1 METSQQPTHD
11 AHHDWRP
18 HSGRLYADR
27 SFLGLLATQFL
38 GAFND
43 NVFKQMLLLM
53 CVDFKIARQ
62 LPEDR
67 FQPIATALFTAA
79 FLLFSGVA
87 GFLSDKLRKRRIVV
101 ASKVA
106 EIVIM
111 IVGLAVMLSFPAG
124 SLSLLW
130 ALIAVLFVMGTQSAF
145 FGPSKYGVLPEILHE
160 EDLPIANG
168 WIQMTTFLAIILGIV
183 VAGKMKEY
191 VGDDLWIICAVCIG
205 IAVAGTL
212 TSLLLRNPGAAQ
224 PGLQF
229 SPSCLAIEKNA
240 WALLRRDRPLL
251 TTMIVYSLFWFVG
264 GVILP
269 TINEVGK
276 SQLGWND
283 EVTSNVNAC
292 MAVGIGI
299 GCLVAGN
306 ICRRRNALGLVRLGG
321 AGLAVALCLA
331 SVAAAFSSPAINAYT
346 LGAALLVAGVFGGI
360 LAVPLQVFLQARPP
374 VELKGR
380 TIGAMNL
387 ITWIGVMAAAA
398 YYYIFNLIFSRTGI
412 SPSWILATLAIVM
425 LAVALGYRT
434 SGPEWEKRLKAEG

>member
-1 METSQQPTHD
+1 METHKQPTQD
-11 AHHDWRP
+11 AHHDLLPRA
-18 HSGRLYADR
+18 GKLYADR
-27 SFLGLLATQFL
+27 AFVGLLATQFL

-43 NVFKQMLLLM
+43 NVFKQTLLLM
-53 CVDFKIARQ
+53 CLDYKKAQQ

-67 FQPIATALFTAA
+67 FQPIATALFTVA
-79 FLLFSGVA
+79 FLMFSGLA
-87 GFLSDKLRKRRIVV
+87 GYLSDKYRKRRIVV
-101 ASKVA
+101 LSKVA

-111 IVGLAVMLSFPAG
+111 VVGLLVMLSFPPG
-124 SLSLLW
+124 SLALLW
-130 ALIAVLFVMGTQSAF
+130 ALIGVLFVMGTQSAF

-160 EDLPIANG
+160 DDLPVANG

-183 VAGKMKEY
+183 VAGKMKQQ
-191 VGDDLWIICAVCIG
+191 VGGDLWMICVACIV
-205 IAVAGTL
+205 IACLGTL
-212 TSLLLRNPGAAQ
+212 SSLFLRNPGAAQ
-224 PGLQF
+224 RELRF

-240 WALLRRDRPLL
+240 WGLLQRDRPLL
-251 TTMIVYSLFWFVG
+251 VTMIVYSMFWFVG

-269 TINEVGK
+269 TVNEVGK

-306 ICRRRNALGLVRLGG
+306 ICRRSNALGLVRVGS
-321 AGLAVALCLA
+321 AGLAAALCLA
-331 SVAAAFSSPAINAYT
+331 SVAAVFSPAAVNTYALGGT
-346 LGAALLVAGVFGGI
+346 LLIAGIFGGI

-387 ITWIGVMAAAA
+387 ITWIGVLAAAA
-398 YYYIFNLIFSRTGI
+398 YYFLFNWAFSRSGI
-412 SPSWILATLAIVM
+412 APSWILATLAVVM
-425 LAVALGYRT
+425 LVVAFGYRT
-434 SGPEWEKRLKAEG
+434 SGPTWHAPPRAP